1 MDALA
6 KSAVEPSTVRNY
18 GVGMRRF
25 AGFVL
30 EICASL
36 NVPPWPHHT
45 ARDLRVL
52 LCSRGVLEAFV
63 LYGFDEG
70 LTSGTIDLYVSG
82 VKFLASDWESTPSI
96 PLPGVWMMKQML
108 KGITKIRGPQ
118 LDGILPIG
126 MLKLR
131 KILTHL
137 DIRSKANGF
146 DAIFWKTL
154 FICAYYA
161 AFRVSEYLVGEDTAK
176 WLTCERVICREDGW
190 ICFQLFKTKNNI
202 VGPMQP
208 VLYPVLLNELTCPV
222 TAIKNYMRVRKS
234 TAPNA
239 PFFIDFQGKPLSSGR
254 FNEKL
259 KRVMDEVEPELE
271 GRFAS
276 KSFRMG
282 ATSDAFALN
291 IPTSDI
297 GNLGRWAIGS
307 TAFMHYVTALSRAER
322 AVTVRF
328 ALAEIGK

>member
-1 MDALA
+1 MA
-6 KSAVEPSTVRNY
+6 KRAAEPSTITNY

-25 AGFVL
+25 AGFIF
-30 EICASL
+30 EICDSL
-36 NVPPWPHHT
+36 NVPPWPHRT
-45 ARDLRVL
+45 ARDLRTL
-52 LCSRGVLEAFV
+52 LGSRGVMEAFV

-70 LTSGTIDLYVSG
+70 LAHGTINLYISG
-82 VKFLASDWESTPSI
+82 VKFFASDYEDLPSI
-96 PLPGVWMMKQML
+96 PLPGVWMVNQML
-108 KGITKIRGPQ
+108 KGIAKIRGPQ

-131 KILTHL
+131 KILIHL
-137 DIRSKANGF
+137 DSCSKANGF
-146 DAIFWKTL
+146 DAIFWKAL

-161 AFRVSEYLVGEDTAK
+161 AFRVSEFLVGVDPAK
-176 WLTCERVICREDGW
+176 WLTCDNVICRADGW
-190 ICFQLFKTKNNI
+190 ICFQLVKTKNNQ

-208 VLYPVLLNELTCPV
+208 VLYPVLINELTCPV
-222 TAIKNYMRVRKS
+222 TAIKNYMRVRRS
-234 TAPNA
+234 TTSQA
-239 PFFIDFQGKPLSSGR
+239 PFFVDFHGTPLSSGR

-259 KRVMDEVEPELE
+259 KRVMDEIEPELG

-307 TAFMHYVTALSRAER
+307 TAYMHYVNALSRAER
-322 AVTVRF
+322 AVAVRF
-328 ALAEIGK
+328 ALAGIGK